1 MGLPLGKTRT
11 RKALCET
18 EIPSLAE
25 RTMIIAGTG
34 HRPDKIRLG
43 NLDGYRA
50 SVQARLVDLAR
61 AALDRHVPER
71 VISGMALGWD
81 TALAQ
86 AALDLG
92 IPFDAYVPFE
102 GQESRWPAA
111 AQQRYRD
118 LLGRADQILIVSPGS
133 YEVEKMQVR
142 NERMVDDCD
151 LLLALWNGTAGGTR
165 NCLRYAGKVGR
176 RVVNLWPHWAR
187 HAAGRTAGA
196 PDPVLSGLLAAA
208 GALA

>member
-1 MGLPLGKTRT
+1 M
-11 RKALCET
+11 
-18 EIPSLAE
+18 
-25 RTMIIAGTG
+25 MIIAGTG
-34 HRPDKIRLG
+34 HRPDKIRIG
-43 NLDGYRA
+43 NQNGYQA
-50 SVQARLVDLAR
+50 SVHARLVDLAR
-61 AALDRHVPER
+61 AALDRHTPAR

-92 IPFDAYVPFE
+92 IPLQAYVSFE

-118 LLGRADQILIVSPGS
+118 LLRRADDVLIVSPGP
-133 YEVEKMQVR
+133 YAVEKMQLR

-151 LLLALWNGTAGGTR
+151 LLLALWNGTPGGTR
-165 NCLRYAGKVGR
+165 NCVLYAEEVGR
-176 RVVNLWPHWAR
+176 RSVNLWPHWVR
-187 HAAGRTAGA
+187 HAGGSPAAA

-208 GALA
+208 GGLA